1 MVYIKKLREFE
12 DIIKEKQYK
21 IERLEKHNFYLE
33 QQLEKIE
40 KLSNRDRKP
49 KSNSNHSDDQLKP
62 ALNIR

>member
-12 DIIKEKQYK
+12 KIVKEKQYK

-40 KLSNRDRKP
+40 KLSSRDRK
-49 KSNSNHSDDQLKP
+49 SNFKNSDDQLKP
-62 ALNIR
+62 ALNVR